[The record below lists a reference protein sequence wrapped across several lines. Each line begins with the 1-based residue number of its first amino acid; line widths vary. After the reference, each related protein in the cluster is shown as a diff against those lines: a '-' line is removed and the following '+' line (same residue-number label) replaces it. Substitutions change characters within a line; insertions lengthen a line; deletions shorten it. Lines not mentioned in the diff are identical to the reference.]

1 MAVELNDT
9 TIPATYQ
16 LAERT
21 GTLPARGAS
30 RRWSHRLL
38 LRARAGSTGGLR
50 RL

>member
-16 LAERT
+16 VAERT

-30 RRWSHRLL
+30 RR
-38 LRARAGSTGGLR
+38 
-50 RL
+50 

>member
-9 TIPATYQ
+9 IIIPATYQ

-30 RRWSHRLL
+30 RR
-38 LRARAGSTGGLR
+38 
-50 RL
+50 

>member
-30 RRWSHRLL
+30 RH
-38 LRARAGSTGGLR
+38 
-50 RL
+50 